1 MKSELPLSEAGQ
13 ATDAS
18 TGTPRHHR
26 RPPSG
31 LKGLATRH
39 PIAVFL
45 VMAHVGL
52 WGSVSF
58 VVFFDAPPRPLSALG
73 AILGLALPAVVI
85 TAANGGRDSVLD
97 LLARTVH
104 WRVGIVWHL
113 AALFA
118 LPLGS
123 LVLAMLLGGA
133 AVVDAVG
140 EHWGLLLAVFL
151 PQLLLSLVTVQLFE
165 ELAWSGFAQ
174 HHLQAT
180 RGAMKAALLLGLAF
194 ATVHLPMYL
203 IGLPL
208 TKESVLAALGL
219 QVIVIPMA
227 LCIRLLFAWVYNQ
240 TRFSIP
246 LAAILHASFNASNS
260 PDFLPS
266 FVDGGTASMLPLVVV
281 AITAIGVAIGTKSK
295 LGYPG
300 NSQPRSPRNPGLS
313 RLKGVTTAGTRTEQ
327 HTRTTSSPR

>member
-1 MKSELPLSEAGQ
+1 L
-13 ATDAS
+13 
-18 TGTPRHHR
+18 
-26 RPPSG
+26 
-31 LKGLATRH
+31 
-39 PIAVFL
+39 L
-45 VMAHVGL
+45 VAHVGL
-52 WGSVSF
+52 WGCLSV
-58 VVFFDAPPRPLSALG
+58 VVFFDAGPRPLCALG
-73 AILGLALPAVVI
+73 AILGLALPAVLI

-97 LLARTVH
+97 LLARTVR
-104 WRVGIVWHL
+104 WRVGIMWHL
-113 AALFA
+113 AALIA
-118 LPLGS
+118 VPLGS
-123 LVLAMLLGGA
+123 LLLAVLLGGA

-151 PQLLLSLVTVQLFE
+151 PQLLLNLVTVQLFE
-165 ELAWSGFAQ
+165 ELAWSGFDQ
-174 HHLQAT
+174 HHLQASV
-180 RGAMKAALLLGLAF
+180 GAMKAALLLGLAF
-194 ATVHLPMYL
+194 ATVHFPMYL

-227 LCIRLLFAWVYNQ
+227 LCIRLLFAWLYNS

-295 LGYPG
+295 LGYVRSSTSDLFAASTEPACRPTGGEPG
-300 NSQPRSPRNPGLS
+300 AYAERASGDVVGGPVASRAPRPSDG
-313 RLKGVTTAGTRTEQ
+313 A
-327 HTRTTSSPR
+327 